1 MVLYFIY
8 LLPSVGF
15 EFSACCGSLTITFN
29 KYISL
34 LYLKRLFVMQNFFTS
49 VLFITSSK
57 RKSSSSGMFYKI
69 DVLKIFT
76 KFTGKH
82 LYGSLFLE
90 ACNFVKTKLRH
101 RCFFVFLQNT

>member
-34 LYLKRLFVMQNFFTS
+34 LYLKRLFCNAEFFY
-49 VLFITSSK
+49 I
-57 RKSSSSGMFYKI
+57 G
-69 DVLKIFT
+69 
-76 KFTGKH
+76 
-82 LYGSLFLE
+82 
-90 ACNFVKTKLRH
+90 FV
-101 RCFFVFLQNT
+101 

>member
-34 LYLKRLFVMQNFFTS
+34 LYVKRLFCNAEFFY
-49 VLFITSSK
+49 I
-57 RKSSSSGMFYKI
+57 G
-69 DVLKIFT
+69 
-76 KFTGKH
+76 
-82 LYGSLFLE
+82 
-90 ACNFVKTKLRH
+90 FVYYFFKTQK
-101 RCFFVFLQNT
+101 Q